1 MKKMFIMLSALIALL
16 AISACSN
23 DSADNSEA
31 VVETSA
37 GDVTKEE
44 FYQALKD
51 QSGEAVLSDL
61 VQTKILEDKYD
72 VSDKEVDA
80 ELDKIKENFE
90 TDEQLE
96 QALQSNGYKDIEQF
110 KVDVRKQLLAQKAAT
125 EGVEVSDE
133 KLKEFYDENKNL
145 FTELEASHILVDD
158 EDTAKEVQKKL
169 EDGGDFAELAK
180 EYSKDGSA
188 ENGGDLGVFKKG
200 DMVAE
205 FEEAAFAL
213 KEGEVSD
220 IVQSQF
226 GYHIIKLKKK
236 TVMPFED
243 AKEQVEEQY
252 MLQNAKDVPTVIDE
266 LIKES
271 DIKVKDDQFEDLFKV
286 EEAADES
293 ADDSANTE
301 EESKESNE

>member
-1 MKKMFIMLSALIALL
+1 MKKMFILLTAFIAML

-23 DSADNSEA
+23 GSSDDSEV

-37 GDVTKEE
+37 GNVTKEE
-44 FYQALKD
+44 FYQAMKD
-51 QSGEAVLSDL
+51 QAGEAVLSDL

-72 VSDKEVDA
+72 VSDKEVQA

-90 TDEQLE
+90 SDEQLE
-96 QALQSNGYKDIEQF
+96 QALQANGYKDLDQF
-110 KVDVRKQLLAQKAAT
+110 KNDVRKQLLAQKAAT
-125 EGVEVSDE
+125 EGVDVSDK
-133 KLKEFYDENKNL
+133 KLKSFYEENKNL

-158 EDTAKEVQKKL
+158 EKTAKEVKEKL
-169 EDGGDFAELAK
+169 NNDGDFAELAK

-188 ENGGDLGVFKKG
+188 QNGGDLGIFKKG

-213 KEGEVSD
+213 EEGEVSD

-236 TVMPFED
+236 TVKPYDE
-243 AKEQVEEQY
+243 AKEEVKEQY
-252 MLQNAKDVPTVIDE
+252 LQQNAKDVPSVIDE
-266 LIKES
+266 LIKKS
-271 DIKVKDDQFEDLFKV
+271 DIKVKDDQFKDLFK
-286 EEAADES
+286 EK
-293 ADDSANTE
+293 E
-301 EESKESNE
+301 EESEKNADENKSSE

>member
-1 MKKMFIMLSALIALL
+1 MLSALIALL

-96 QALQSNGYKDIEQF
+96 QALQSNGYKDLEQF

-213 KEGEVSD
+213 KEDEVSD

-286 EEAADES
+286 EEAADEP

-301 EESKESNE
+301 EESTESNE

>member
-1 MKKMFIMLSALIALL
+1 MKKMFIMLSVFVAIL

-23 DSADNSEA
+23 NAENSEV

-37 GDVTKEE
+37 GNVTKEE
-44 FYQALKD
+44 FYKAMKD
-51 QSGEAVLSDL
+51 QAGEAVLSDL

-72 VSDKEVDA
+72 VSDKEVEA

-125 EGVEVSDE
+125 EGVEVTDE
-133 KLKEFYDENKNL
+133 KLKEFYEENKDL

-158 EDTAKEVQKKL
+158 EKTAKEVKQKL
-169 EDGGDFAELAK
+169 DNGGVFAELAK

-188 ENGGDLGVFKKG
+188 ENGGDLGIFKKG

-213 KEGEVSD
+213 EEGEVSD

-236 TVMPFED
+236 TVMPFEE
-243 AKEQVEEQY
+243 AKDQVKEQY
-252 MLQNAKDVPTVIDE
+252 MVQNAKDVPTVIDE
-266 LIKES
+266 LIK
-271 DIKVKDDQFEDLFKV
+271 DADVKVKDDQFKDLFKG
-286 EEAADES
+286 EE
-293 ADDSANTE
+293 NTE
-301 EESKESNE
+301 EPAAEEEPATDEGTTESNE

>member
-1 MKKMFIMLSALIALL
+1 MKKTFIILTAFITML

-23 DSADNSEA
+23 DSGDDSEV
-31 VVETSA
+31 VVETNA
-37 GDVTKEE
+37 GNITKEE
-44 FYQALKD
+44 FYQAMKD
-51 QSGEAVLSDL
+51 QAGETVLSDL

-72 VSDKEVDA
+72 VSDKEVQA

-90 TDEQLE
+90 SDEQLE
-96 QALQSNGYKDIEQF
+96 QALQANGYKDLDQF

-125 EGVEVSDE
+125 EGVDVSDE
-133 KLKEFYDENKNL
+133 KLKTFYEENQNL

-158 EDTAKEVQKKL
+158 EETAKEVKEKL
-169 EDGGDFAELAK
+169 NDGGDFAELAK

-188 ENGGDLGVFKKG
+188 QNGGDLGIFKKG

-226 GYHIIKLKKK
+226 GYHIIKLKSK
-236 TVMPFED
+236 TVKPFEESKD
-243 AKEQVEEQY
+243 EVKEQYLQ
-252 MLQNAKDVPTVIDE
+252 QNAKDVPTVIDE

-271 DIKVKDDQFEDLFKV
+271 DIKVKDDQFKDLFK
-286 EEAADES
+286 EKEQEPEANEES
-293 ADDSANTE
+293 AE
-301 EESKESNE
+301 

>member
-96 QALQSNGYKDIEQF
+96 QALQSNGYKDLEQF

-213 KEGEVSD
+213 KEDEVSD

-286 EEAADES
+286 EEAADEP

-301 EESKESNE
+301 EESTESNE

>member
-23 DSADNSEA
+23 DSGDNSEA

-37 GDVTKEE
+37 GNVTQEE

-51 QSGEAVLSDL
+51 QAGESVLRDL

-72 VSDKEVDA
+72 VSDKEVEK

-125 EGVEVSDE
+125 DGVEVTDE
-133 KLKEFYDENKNL
+133 KLKEFYEDNKNL

-158 EDTAKEVQKKL
+158 EETAKEVQKKL

-236 TVMPFED
+236 TVMSFED
-243 AKEQVEEQY
+243 AKDQVEEQY

-271 DIKVKDDQFEDLFKV
+271 DIKVKDDQFEDLFKT
-286 EEAADES
+286 EEPKE
-293 ADDSANTE
+293 NTE
-301 EESKESNE
+301 TEESDEPQSEE

>member
-1 MKKMFIMLSALIALL
+1 MKKMFIMLSALIAIL
-16 AISACSN
+16 AVSACSN
-23 DSADNSEA
+23 DSSDNSEA

-37 GDVTKEE
+37 GNVTKEE

-51 QSGEAVLSDL
+51 QAGEAVLSDL

-72 VSDKEVDA
+72 VSDKEVNK

-90 TDEQLE
+90 TDDQLE
-96 QALQSNGYKDIEQF
+96 QALQSNGYKDLEQF

-125 EGVEVSDE
+125 DGVEVTDK
-133 KLKEFYDENKNL
+133 KLKDFYDNNKDL

-158 EDTAKEVQKKL
+158 EETAKEVQKKL
-169 EDGGDFAELAK
+169 ENGGDFAKLAK

-236 TVMPFED
+236 TVMPFDE
-243 AKEQVEEQY
+243 AKDQVKEQY

-266 LIKES
+266 LIKKS
-271 DIKVKDDQFEDLFKV
+271 DVKVKDDQFKDIFKKD
-286 EEAADES
+286 EPAADEKS
-293 ADDSANTE
+293 STDEGST
-301 EESKESNE
+301 KSNE

>member
-1 MKKMFIMLSALIALL
+1 MKKMFIMLSALIAML

-23 DSADNSEA
+23 DSADNSEV

-44 FYQALKD
+44 FYQAMKD

-72 VSDKEVDA
+72 VSDKEVEA
-80 ELDKIKENFE
+80 ELEKIKENFE

-96 QALQSNGYKDIEQF
+96 QALQSNGYKDLEQF

-125 EGVEVSDE
+125 EGVEVTDK
-133 KLKEFYDENKNL
+133 KLKEFYENNKNL

-158 EDTAKEVQKKL
+158 EKTAKEVQKKL
-169 EDGGDFAELAK
+169 EDGGDFAKLAK

-188 ENGGDLGVFKKG
+188 ENGGELGIFKKG

-226 GYHIIKLKKK
+226 GYHIIKLKSK
-236 TVMPFED
+236 TVKPFKE
-243 AKEQVEEQY
+243 AKDQVEEQY
-252 MLQNAKDVPTVIDE
+252 MLQNAKDVPTVIDK
-266 LIKES
+266 LIQDS
-271 DIKVKDDQFEDLFKV
+271 DIKVKDDQFKDLFDKK
-286 EEAADES
+286 EAAQ
-293 ADDSANTE
+293 
-301 EESKESNE
+301 EESDANKDSKE

>member
-96 QALQSNGYKDIEQF
+96 QALQSNGYKDLEQF

-252 MLQNAKDVPTVIDE
+252 MLENAKDVPTVIDE

-286 EEAADES
+286 EEAADEP

>member
-51 QSGEAVLSDL
+51 QAGEAVLSDL

-96 QALQSNGYKDIEQF
+96 QALQSNGYKDLEQF

-133 KLKEFYDENKNL
+133 KLKEFYDENENL

-286 EEAADES
+286 EEAADEP
-293 ADDSANTE
+293 ADDSSNTE

>member
-96 QALQSNGYKDIEQF
+96 QALQSNGYKDLEQF

-286 EEAADES
+286 EEAADEP

>member
-96 QALQSNGYKDIEQF
+96 QALQSNGYKDLEQF

-133 KLKEFYDENKNL
+133 KLKKFYDENKNL

-169 EDGGDFAELAK
+169 EDGGDFADLAK

-286 EEAADES
+286 EEAADEP
-293 ADDSANTE
+293 ADDSDNTE

>member
-96 QALQSNGYKDIEQF
+96 QALQSNGYKDLEQF

-286 EEAADES
+286 EEADDEP

>member
-1 MKKMFIMLSALIALL
+1 MLSALIALL

-96 QALQSNGYKDIEQF
+96 QALQSNGYKDLEQF

-286 EEAADES
+286 EEADDEP

>member
-1 MKKMFIMLSALIALL
+1 MLSALIALL

-96 QALQSNGYKDIEQF
+96 QALQSNGYKDLEQF

-133 KLKEFYDENKNL
+133 KLKKFYDENKNL

-169 EDGGDFAELAK
+169 EDGGDFADLAK

-286 EEAADES
+286 EEAADEP
-293 ADDSANTE
+293 ADDSDNTE